1 MYNYEYSF
9 STFSTYF
16 LRTKCLLTFMVGP
29 ISPPGIEKSVGRI
42 VHFCILCA
50 LEVALLLYRSMP
62 ACMASIMT
70 VSGFLRTSS
79 KVSDFDPC
87 SLHQSIVSCA
97 NLDLGSN
104 VSLSIWKVRR
114 SLYVKHF
121 FYQNGQ
127 TSAFS
132 VTRHERNFLLSPM
145 RTTLERQGSSFFTWI
160 AC

>member
-79 KVSDFDPC
+79 RVSDFDPC

-104 VSLSIWKVRR
+104 VSLSI
-114 SLYVKHF
+114 
-121 FYQNGQ
+121 
-127 TSAFS
+127 SAFS